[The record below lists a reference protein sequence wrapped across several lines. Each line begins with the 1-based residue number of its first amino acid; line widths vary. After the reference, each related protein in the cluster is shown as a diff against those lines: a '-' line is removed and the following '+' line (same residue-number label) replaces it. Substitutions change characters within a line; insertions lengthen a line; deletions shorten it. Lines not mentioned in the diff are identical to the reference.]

1 MSKQNASRPEQLEEL
16 QQLFLQLFRAKAQ
29 QWGKYVEQGISGSQA
44 HILELLHNRG
54 KQRASDLAV
63 DLNVTTGAV
72 TSLSDKLISG
82 GYASRERCH
91 EDRRVVYLAI
101 TRHGE
106 EMLAAVAEKRKEITE
121 LFYGQLSP
129 EDMDHLI
136 RIYTQVLQRIK
147 SKGDR

>member
-1 MSKQNASRPEQLEEL
+1 MSTPTTTHREQLEEI
-16 QQLFLQLFRAKAQ
+16 QHLFLQLFRAKAQ

-82 GYASRERCH
+82 GYASRERCE

-101 TRHGE
+101 TRKGE
-106 EMLAAVAEKRKEITE
+106 DMLAAVIEKRKEITE
-121 LFYGQLSP
+121 LFYGQLTS

-136 RIYTQVLQRIK
+136 RIYTQVLQSTK
-147 SKGDR
+147 AKGER